1 MLKKVVSGI
10 AAGLCIS
17 LGGAVFLSAENK
29 VVGAVAFT
37 IGLLSICYYGL
48 SLYTG
53 KVGYLFE
60 KHDGEAFAVL
70 LYGLLGNLI
79 ATVCGGL
86 LLRFSLPAMAGKAE
100 AVCAAKLEKD
110 ALTVFLLG
118 AFCGI
123 LVYIAVD
130 LFRDRKTVLGILIG
144 IPVFILCGFEHSIAD
159 MFYLAAA
166 GQFTLRALVFVLL
179 VIAGNSAGA
188 LIFDRLLFFAGA
200 KEKK

>member
-1 MLKKVVSGI
+1 MLKKTVSGI

-60 KHDGEAFAVL
+60 KHDKEAFSVL
-70 LYGLLGNLI
+70 FLGLLGNFI
-79 ATVCGGL
+79 GTAVCGL
-86 LLRFSLPAMAGKAE
+86 IMRHILPAVAQKAE
-100 AVCAAKLEKD
+100 SICAAKLEKD

-123 LVYIAVD
+123 LVYIAVN
-130 LFRDRKTVLGILIG
+130 LFRDKKTVLGILIG
-144 IPVFILCGFEHSIAD
+144 IPVFILSGFEHSIAD
-159 MFYLAAA
+159 MFYMAAA
-166 GQFTLRALVFVLL
+166 GEFSLRALVFILL
-179 VIAGNSAGA
+179 VIAGNSVGA
-188 LIFDRLLFFAGA
+188 LVFDRLLAGA
-200 KEKK
+200 GVKK

>member
-1 MLKKVVSGI
+1 MLKKTLSGI

-17 LGGAVFLSAENK
+17 LGGTVFLAAENK
-29 VVGAVAFT
+29 TVGAVAFT

-60 KHDGEAFAVL
+60 KHDGEAFSVL
-70 LYGLLGNLI
+70 FLGLLGNLI
-79 ATVCGGL
+79 GTAACGL
-86 LLRFSLPAMAGKAE
+86 LMRVCLPAVAEKAE
-100 AVCAAKLEKD
+100 TVCAAKLEKD

-118 AFCGI
+118 CFCGI
-123 LVYIAVD
+123 LVYIAVN
-130 LFRDRKTVLGILIG
+130 LYRDKKTVLGILIG
-144 IPVFILCGFEHSIAD
+144 IPVFILSGFEHSVAD

-179 VIAGNSAGA
+179 VIAGNSVGA
-188 LIFDRLLFFAGA
+188 LVFDRLLAGA
-200 KEKK
+200 GVKK

>member
-1 MLKKVVSGI
+1 MLKKIVSGV

-60 KHDGEAFAVL
+60 KHDKEAFSVL
-70 LYGLLGNLI
+70 FLGLLGNFI
-79 ATVCGGL
+79 GTVVCGL
-86 LLRFSLPAMAGKAE
+86 IMRKILPAVAQKAE
-100 AVCAAKLEKD
+100 SICAAKLEKD

-118 AFCGI
+118 CFCGI
-123 LVYIAVD
+123 LVYIAVN
-130 LFRDRKTVLGILIG
+130 LFRDKKTVLGILIG
-144 IPVFILCGFEHSIAD
+144 IPVFILSGFEHSIAD
-159 MFYLAAA
+159 MFYMAAA
-166 GQFTLRALVFVLL
+166 GEFSLRALVFILL
-179 VIAGNSAGA
+179 VIAGNSVGA
-188 LIFDRLLFFAGA
+188 LVFDRLLAGA
-200 KEKK
+200 GVKK

>member
-1 MLKKVVSGI
+1 MVKKIVSGI

-17 LGGAVFLSAENK
+17 LGGAVFLAAENK

-60 KHDGEAFAVL
+60 KHDKEAFSVL
-70 LYGLLGNLI
+70 FLGLLGNFI
-79 ATVCGGL
+79 GTAVCGL
-86 LLRFSLPAMAGKAE
+86 IMRHILPAVAQKAE
-100 AVCAAKLEKD
+100 CICAAKLEKD

-123 LVYIAVD
+123 LVYIAVN
-130 LFRDRKTVLGILIG
+130 LFRDKKTVLGILIG
-144 IPVFILCGFEHSIAD
+144 IPVFILSGFEHSIAD
-159 MFYLAAA
+159 MFYMAAA
-166 GQFTLRALVFVLL
+166 GEFSLRALVFILL
-179 VIAGNSAGA
+179 VIAGNSVGA
-188 LIFDRLLFFAGA
+188 LVFDRLLAGA
-200 KEKK
+200 GVKK

>member
-1 MLKKVVSGI
+1 MLKKTLSGI

-17 LGGAVFLSAENK
+17 LGGTVFLAAENK
-29 VVGAVAFT
+29 TVGAVAFT

-60 KHDGEAFAVL
+60 KHDGEAFSVL
-70 LYGLLGNLI
+70 FLGLLGNLI
-79 ATVCGGL
+79 GTAACGL
-86 LLRFSLPAMAGKAE
+86 LLRVCLPAVAEKAE
-100 AVCAAKLEKD
+100 TVCAAKLEKD

-118 AFCGI
+118 CFCGI
-123 LVYIAVD
+123 LVYIAVN
-130 LFRDRKTVLGILIG
+130 LYRDKKTVLGILIG
-144 IPVFILCGFEHSIAD
+144 IPVFILSGFEHSVAD

-179 VIAGNSAGA
+179 VIAGNSVGA
-188 LIFDRLLFFAGA
+188 LVFDRLLAGA
-200 KEKK
+200 GVKK